1 MADNLL
7 DKASILL
14 TPTAYNDGS
23 MLSVKPENGDGDFT
37 FSRGSAATRVNEQ
50 GLVENVQTISDEL
63 VSNGNF
69 SQEGSELVT
78 NGDFATDSDW
88 TLTSGWSISNGKLI
102 ANNATSIAYQ
112 GISAQPNKSYK
123 VTYTIS
129 DYTSGNV
136 KFQFLGGSNSGT
148 LRTAVGTYTEYIKL
162 DASANGNFA
171 FSRTQ
176 NFIGSIDNVSVK
188 EVAQDWTLI
197 GVDFSLGS
205 VFFNAITDTVLQT
218 KSFTVGSKYRITFSG
233 SGDLSYRT
241 GFAGADSTKKSIT
254 LPHTVDIVATSDTNR
269 IQPYGAIDGSQGT
282 LTSASVKEITD
293 DTDLPRIDYTD
304 GCGNWLLEGQSTNL
318 YLNSETLLTQSNAT
332 SASTYTV
339 SFYGTGTITFSGTHT
354 GTLVGTGVNDRV
366 SVTFT
371 ATSGTLTSTIS
382 GTCTK
387 GQLENLSYATSY
399 IPTNGA
405 IATRLADVATNSGNA
420 SLINS
425 TEGVLYV
432 ECAALENGSSIKII
446 ELNDGTS
453 SNRVFVYLRN
463 DRLTYE
469 VKSNGITSAGGTYD
483 NLGVLNFHKIAV
495 KWKDNDFALWLDGS
509 KVLSD
514 TSGSSPLALDRINFT
529 DPFGGI
535 PFYGKCK
542 ALAVYKEVLTDAELQ
557 SLTTI

>member
-1 MADNLL
+1 MSNLL

-23 MLSVKPENGDGDFT
+23 MLSVKPNEN
-37 FSRGSAATRVNEQ
+37 
-50 GLVENVQTISDEL
+50 LY
-63 VSNGNF
+63 
-69 SQEGSELVT
+69 GSELVT

-88 TLTSGWSISNGKLI
+88 TKDSNWSIVNGV
-102 ANNATSIAYQ
+102 ATSTGGGRMFQSIPFLETNI
-112 GISAQPNKSYK
+112 G
-123 VTYTIS
+123 T
-129 DYTSGNV
+129 NV
-136 KFQFLGGSNSGT
+136 KVSFDITERISGGVKIDCYGAASQVFTDVGTHTFIGKTTNSLNLYINNSGQ
-148 LRTAVGTYTEYIKL
+148 
-162 DASANGNFA
+162 GNLV
-171 FSRTQ
+171 
-176 NFIGSIDNVSVK
+176 GSIDNVSVV
-188 EVAQDWTLI
+188 EDLTGDFQFSRGSAATRVNAQGL
-197 GVDFSLGS
+197 VE
-205 VFFNAITDTVLQT
+205 
-218 KSFTVGSKYRITFSG
+218 
-233 SGDLSYRT
+233 
-241 GFAGADSTKKSIT
+241 
-254 LPHTVDIVATSDTNR
+254 
-269 IQPYGAIDGSQGT
+269 
-282 LTSASVKEITD
+282 EITD
-293 DTDLPRIDYTD
+293 INLPRIDYTD
-304 GCGNWLLEGQSTNL
+304 GCGNWLLEPQSTNL
-318 YLNSETLLTQSNAT
+318 YLNSDTLVTQSNAT

-354 GTLVGTGVNDRV
+354 GTLVGTGANDRV

-382 GTCTK
+382 GTCEK

-399 IPTNGA
+399 IPTNGS
-405 IATRLADVATNSGNA
+405 IATRLADVATNSGNS

-469 VKSNGITSAGGTYD
+469 VKSNGITSAGGTYN

-542 ALAVYKEVLTDAELQ
+542 ALAVYKEVLTDAQLQ